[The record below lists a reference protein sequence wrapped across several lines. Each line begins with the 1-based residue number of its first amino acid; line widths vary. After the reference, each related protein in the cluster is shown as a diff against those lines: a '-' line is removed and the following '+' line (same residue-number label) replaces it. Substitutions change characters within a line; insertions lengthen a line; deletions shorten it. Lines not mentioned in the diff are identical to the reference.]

1 MELLS
6 VRCNHCGAPLEVGRD
21 TRYVTCQFC
30 HSPLEVK
37 RTESAIFTEEVAK
50 IAKNTEQ
57 MAGSLEVIELQNDIE
72 RLDREW
78 MASQPVSFDKNGR
91 PIGEPT
97 PGGAALQMG
106 FAIFF
111 AVVCFGM
118 AGAMSSFGGGAI
130 GIVPVGMGLFAII
143 AAIMGIGRAGNHQTR
158 KDAYLQKRA
167 ALVARLESMQRTA

>member
-6 VRCNHCGAPLEVGRD
+6 VRCNHCGAPLEVGAE
-21 TRYVTCQFC
+21 TRFVTCQFC

-37 RTESAIFTEEVAK
+37 RTDTSIFTEEVAR

-57 MAGSLEVIELQNDIE
+57 MAGSLGVIELQNDIE

-78 MASQPVSFDKNGR
+78 MASQPVTFDKNGR
-91 PIGEPT
+91 PMGEPT
-97 PGGAALQMG
+97 PGAAAFQMG

-118 AGAMSSFGGGAI
+118 AAGMTSFGAGFM
-130 GIVPVGMGLFAII
+130 GIVPVGMGIFAIV

-158 KDAYLQKRA
+158 KDAYLQQRA
-167 ALVARLESMQRTA
+167 ALVERLESMRRSG